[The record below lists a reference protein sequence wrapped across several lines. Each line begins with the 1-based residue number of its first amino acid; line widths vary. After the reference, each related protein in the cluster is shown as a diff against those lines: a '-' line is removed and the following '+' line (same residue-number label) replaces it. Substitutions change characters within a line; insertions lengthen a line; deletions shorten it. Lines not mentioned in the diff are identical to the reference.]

1 MPNDLCEVAEM
12 TAPASPTRADARPSL
27 LHHYEAIALASS
39 AMLAAARAGEWI
51 EVARQE
57 ERCCALIAT
66 LKTAAHYPET
76 PLAEIDDARRMQLL
90 RQILSDDAQIRG
102 HAEPWLE
109 PLAPYISSPRALG
122 TNEAT

>member
-1 MPNDLCEVAEM
+1 M
-12 TAPASPTRADARPSL
+12 TEPASPRCADARPSL

-57 ERCCALIAT
+57 ELCCALIAT
-66 LKTAAHYPET
+66 LKTATHSPET
-76 PLAEIDDARRMQLL
+76 TLGAIDDARRMQLL

-109 PLAPYISSPRALG
+109 PLAPYISSPRAPG

>member
-1 MPNDLCEVAEM
+1 M
-12 TAPASPTRADARPSL
+12 TEPAPPTRADPRPSL

-57 ERCCALIAT
+57 ELCCALIAT
-66 LKTAAHYPET
+66 LKTATHCADT
-76 PLAEIDDARRMQLL
+76 SLGATDDARRMQLL
-90 RQILSDDAQIRG
+90 RQILSDDALIRG

-109 PLAPYISSPRALG
+109 PLAPYISSPRAPG
-122 TNEAT
+122 NNDAT

>member
-1 MPNDLCEVAEM
+1 
-12 TAPASPTRADARPSL
+12 
-27 LHHYEAIALASS
+27 
-39 AMLAAARAGEWI
+39 MLTAARAGEWI

-76 PLAEIDDARRMQLL
+76 PLGAIDDARRMQLL

-109 PLAPYISSPRALG
+109 PLVPYISSPRALG
-122 TNEAT
+122 TNEAS